1 MAIVEI
7 GSNQKKLENM
17 ILIKNNIM
25 WKKLK
30 KWSNYLMR
38 KDNLSAR

>member
-7 GSNQKKLENM
+7 GSNQKKLVNM
-17 ILIKNNIM
+17 ILIENIM

>member
-7 GSNQKKLENM
+7 GSNQKKLVNM

-25 WKKLK
+25 GKKLK
-30 KWSNYLMR
+30 KMVKLSNAER
-38 KDNLSAR
+38 

>member
-7 GSNQKKLENM
+7 GSNQKKLVNM
-17 ILIKNNIM
+17 ILIKSNIM
-25 WKKLK
+25 WKK